1 MADQSTVIPGT
12 EADQHIAILVQR
24 SHEFSFAIMTISR
37 CCKGGG
43 MKRADVVQLAWGCG
57 ANVHAIRC

>member
-1 MADQSTVIPGT
+1 
-12 EADQHIAILVQR
+12 
-24 SHEFSFAIMTISR
+24 MTISR